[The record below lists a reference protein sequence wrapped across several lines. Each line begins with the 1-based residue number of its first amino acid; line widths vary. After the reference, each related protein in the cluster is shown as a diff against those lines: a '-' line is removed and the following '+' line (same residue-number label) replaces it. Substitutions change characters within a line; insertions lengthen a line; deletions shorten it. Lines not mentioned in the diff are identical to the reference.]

1 MTRITKNIRE
11 QMAAKLVQH
20 KFTEEGKTLATA
32 NRTLFERVYDEAYD
46 AKTKAAMEALMAI
59 HKDAFERTNCV
70 RVNVGGMRF
79 EVGGHTPCSSRHVRI
94 QQALI
99 EGRPY
104 MWCVTSTYSPYVPK
118 NQKLIDDLH
127 QFAIDRQKFTENADT
142 AYHEALSAL
151 GTFTTG
157 EKLAEGWPEAMAVI
171 GDLIP
176 EDCRTLP
183 TVQVKELNHK
193 FGLPPKGKT
202 KKAA

>member
-1 MTRITKNIRE
+1 MTRITKTIRE

-20 KFTEEGKTLATA
+20 KVIEEGKALATA
-32 NRTLFERVYDEAYD
+32 NRTLFERVYDEAYC
-46 AKTKAAMEALMAI
+46 AKTKAAMAALMAI
-59 HKDAFERTNCV
+59 HKDAFDAANSIT
-70 RVNVGGMRF
+70 VNVGGMRF
-79 EVGGHTPCSSRHVRI
+79 DVGGHTPCHSRHVRI
-94 QQALI
+94 QQAVI

-104 MWCVTSTYSPYVPK
+104 IKRVASLYNPYVPK

-127 QFAIDRQKFTENADT
+127 QFALDRQKFAEDVDVS
-142 AYHEALSAL
+142 YREALSAL
-151 GTFTTG
+151 ETFTTG
-157 EKLAEGWPEAMAVI
+157 KKLAEGWPEAMEVI

-193 FGLPPKGKT
+193 FGLPPKT